1 MLEGGIPISVRSMG
15 SEASSRHLGP
25 RRRLGVRFVDMWRAF
40 DPSDDFLTEI
50 LDDRFDVQLTDDPEL
65 LVHSCYGRTADEFDC
80 LKLYVSYENRG
91 WGFSRT
97 DIAITSDYID
107 HVDHYRYPLW
117 AVYLAKWPDRYR
129 HDLPRPNPTGRG
141 FAAAVVS
148 NEHGT
153 TRNRVFDLLSAERHV
168 ASGGRHRNNVGGP
181 VDDKIEFMSQ
191 FRFGLA
197 FENSSH
203 PGYATEKLLQ
213 TFQAGTVPIYWG
225 DPLISRDF
233 NPRAFVS
240 AHDFPSE
247 DALVRHVVELDD
259 DPDAYAAVLAEP
271 WFRDGHPPEFADRD
285 TLADWIAER
294 INTVR
299 TPVSQ
304 QRNSPG
310 LLARR
315 AIDRW
320 KIRRRYRT
328 KIT

>member
-1 MLEGGIPISVRSMG
+1 MDSGARF
-15 SEASSRHLGP
+15 RHPVP
-25 RRRLGVRFVDMWRAF
+25 RRRLGVKFVDMWRGFHPA
-40 DPSDDFLTEI
+40 DDLLMEI
-50 LDDRFDVQLTDDPEL
+50 LEDRFDVDLTDDPEL
-65 LVHSCYGRTADEFDC
+65 LVHSCYGRTAEQFDC
-80 LKLYVSYENRG
+80 LKLFVSYENRG

-97 DIAITSDYID
+97 DIAITSDYVD

-117 AVYLAKWPDRYR
+117 AVYLAKWPDLY
-129 HDLPRPNPTGRG
+129 HPDQPRPNPAGRG

-153 TRNRVFDLLSAERHV
+153 TRNRVFDLLSAERRV
-168 ASGGRHRNNVGGP
+168 ASGGRYRNNVGGP
-181 VDDKIEFMSQ
+181 VDDKVEFMAQ

-197 FENSSH
+197 MENSSH
-203 PGYATEKLLQ
+203 PGYATEKILQ
-213 TFQAGTVPIYWG
+213 AFQAGTVPIYWG

-240 AHDFPSE
+240 AHEFPSE
-247 DALVRHVVELDD
+247 EALVRHVLGLDD
-259 DPDAYAAVLAEP
+259 DPDAYAAVLGEP
-271 WFRDGHPPEFADRD
+271 WFHDGRAPTFADKAA
-285 TLADWIAER
+285 LAGWVAER

-304 QRNSPG
+304 RRTSPR

-315 AIDRW
+315 ASDRW
-320 KIRRRYRT
+320 QIRRRYRT